1 VSETPAVAFAPERL
15 PGFGEPA
22 PFFRAPTDTNPAF
35 AFESLGGTWIVLMF
49 FGSLGVPAARQAH
62 DTILARR
69 ALFNDLDAMFFGVS
83 IDPQD
88 RSARGLANSMP
99 GLRYFWDFDRK
110 LSELYGVQQGVA
122 FAPMVFLLDRSLR
135 VAASAP
141 LGQLGR
147 VLDHL
152 AAVVEAE
159 RPRVNDML
167 APVLTVP
174 RIFEPEF
181 CQRLIDYYESVGGT
195 PSGVMREANGMTV
208 PVLDDKMKRRRDLY
222 LDETLAEEA
231 RIKIVR
237 RLVPMVERAY
247 GWKATRI
254 ERYLIACYDG
264 AEGGLFRAHRDNT
277 TAGTAHRKFAVTINL
292 NADYD
297 GGELR
302 FPEFGPRLYK
312 PPTGGATVFGCS
324 LLHEAKPV
332 TRGVRYAFVPFLYDA
347 EGARIR
353 EANRRFLADAAAAKA
368 EEAVTET

>member
-1 VSETPAVAFAPERL
+1 
-15 PGFGEPA
+15 
-22 PFFRAPTDTNPAF
+22 
-35 AFESLGGTWIVLMF
+35 
-49 FGSLGVPAARQAH
+49 
-62 DTILARR
+62 
-69 ALFNDLDAMFFGVS
+69 
-83 IDPQD
+83 
-88 RSARGLANSMP
+88 
-99 GLRYFWDFDRK
+99 
-110 LSELYGVQQGVA
+110 
-122 FAPMVFLLDRSLR
+122 
-135 VAASAP
+135 
-141 LGQLGR
+141 
-147 VLDHL
+147 
-152 AAVVEAE
+152 
-159 RPRVNDML
+159 
-167 APVLTVP
+167 
-174 RIFEPEF
+174 
-181 CQRLIDYYESVGGT
+181 
-195 PSGVMREANGMTV
+195 MTV
-208 PVLDDKMKRRRDLY
+208 PVLDNAMKRRRDLY
-222 LDETLAEEA
+222 LDEALSEEA
-231 RIKIVR
+231 RVKIVR

-353 EANRRFLADAAAAKA
+353 DANRRFLADAAAGKA
-368 EEAVTET
+368 EAAVTET

>member
-1 VSETPAVAFAPERL
+1 VNGPAAVDFAPERL
-15 PGFGEPA
+15 PAFGELA
-22 PFFRAPTDTNPAF
+22 PFFRAASDINPAF
-35 AFESLGGTWIVLMF
+35 AFESVAGAWSVLMF

-62 DTILARR
+62 ETILARR
-69 ALFNDLDAMFFGVS
+69 ALFDDVDAMFFGVS

-99 GLRYFWDFDRK
+99 GLRYFWDFERK
-110 LSELYGVQQGVA
+110 VSDLYGVQQGLA
-122 FAPMVFLLDRSLR
+122 FAPMVFVLDRSLR

-141 LGQLGR
+141 IGQLGR
-147 VLDHL
+147 ILDHL
-152 AAVVEAE
+152 EAVLEAE
-159 RPRVNDML
+159 RPRVNDIL

-181 CQRLIDYYESVGGT
+181 CQRLIDYYRSIGGVS
-195 PSGVMREANGMTV
+195 SGVMREANGLTV
-208 PVLDDKMKRRRDLY
+208 PVLDATMKRRRDLY
-222 LDETLAEEA
+222 LDEALRDEA
-231 RIKIVR
+231 RTKLQR
-237 RLVPMVERAY
+237 RLVPMVERAF

-254 ERYLIACYDG
+254 ERYLLACYDG

-277 TAGTAHRKFAVTINL
+277 TAGTAHRKFAVTVNL

-312 PPTGGATVFGCS
+312 PPPGGATVFGCS

-353 EANRRFLADAAAAKA
+353 EANQRFLAGSDAAAAD
-368 EEAVTET
+368 ETAPLD